1 MTLPTT
7 KTELL
12 SDSRQSHIKHRMV
25 GSPARA
31 SPIEEY
37 TGEREMESRR
47 LTSRTLACTKDRCI
61 KLVRWWLKLLAAG
74 LCCRAGLSPL
84 KQPLHHSSGH

>member
-1 MTLPTT
+1 
-7 KTELL
+7 
-12 SDSRQSHIKHRMV
+12 MV

-47 LTSRTLACTKDRCI
+47 LTSRTEACTKHRGV
-61 KLVRWWLKLLAAG
+61 KPVRWWLKLLGAG
-74 LCCRAGLSPL
+74 LCCRAGLTPCKLRLTVLRQTLSNWL
-84 KQPLHHSSGH
+84 LSHKG